1 MSVIKLHLEHA
12 EFSALARYAEALG
25 VEPETIVYAATNRLM
40 LACGQSDVN
49 RDIVE
54 TREWRRDNLPLW
66 SDSACSIHAY
76 EGKPDDEP
84 EPARRR
90 PHE

>member
-12 EFSALARYAEALG
+12 EYSAVVRYAEALG
-25 VEPETIVYAATNRLM
+25 VDPEEIVYAALNRLM
-40 LACGQSDVN
+40 LAAGEPDVN

-54 TREWRRDNLPLW
+54 TREWRRENLPLW
-66 SDSACSIHAY
+66 SDSACSTHAY
-76 EGKPDDEP
+76 EGKWDDEP

-90 PHE
+90 PGG

>member
-54 TREWRRDNLPLW
+54 TRAWRRHHL
-66 SDSACSIHAY
+66 
-76 EGKPDDEP
+76 
-84 EPARRR
+84 PARARPRPRDPRASRARGGGGVRR
-90 PHE
+90 H

>member
-12 EFSALARYAEALG
+12 EHCAIARYAETLG
-25 VEPETIVYAATNRLM
+25 VQPEEIVYAATNRLM
-40 LACGQSDVN
+40 LASGQADVK

-66 SDSACSIHAY
+66 SDSACAVHAY
-76 EGKPDDEP
+76 EGKGDDEP
-84 EPARRR
+84 APARPRQ
-90 PHE
+90 HE